1 MDVYPIINASNCFCY
16 FAIMT
21 STNLVE
27 TVWNQLRKEA
37 ELGAAREPL
46 LAPFLHSAI
55 LAQGQFSD
63 ALVAVLSARLECV
76 NMPQVEL
83 ATLFRLEHQ
92 RQPGLVNF
100 AALDLQAVIDR
111 DPACNSVLEPFLFFK
126 GFQALQT
133 HRIAHELW
141 LQDRRLPSLLLQSIV
156 SQKLAVDIHPAALI
170 GHGILLDHATG
181 IVVGETATI
190 GNNVSI
196 LHGVTLGGNGK
207 EKGDRHPKVGD
218 GVMIG
223 AHAQLLGNIHI
234 GKGAK
239 VGSGAVVVDNVPA
252 HITVAGVPAVRV
264 GRAAENMPALEMN
277 QNFTTDAVAKVKN

>member
-1 MDVYPIINASNCFCY
+1 
-16 FAIMT
+16 
-21 STNLVE
+21 
-27 TVWNQLRKEA
+27 
-37 ELGAAREPL
+37 
-46 LAPFLHSAI
+46 
-55 LAQGQFSD
+55 
-63 ALVAVLSARLECV
+63 
-76 NMPQVEL
+76 
-83 ATLFRLEHQ
+83 
-92 RQPGLVNF
+92 VNF

-111 DPACNSVLEPFLFFK
+111 DPACNSLLEPFLFFK
-126 GFQALQT
+126 GFQALQA

-141 LQDRRLPSLLLQSIV
+141 KKDRRLPSLLLQSIV
-156 SQKLAVDIHPAALI
+156 SQKLAVDIHPAAQI

-207 EKGDRHPKVGD
+207 DKGDRHPKVGD

-277 QNFTTDAVAKVKN
+277 QNFTTDAFAKAKN